1 MSPFPNNSVV
11 GEPVAAAP
19 YSRPIHTSWFHIG
32 YVTKN
37 AVIINPYR
45 ATGAE
50 FEVVGHFALNSFR
63 AEFAVDGGS
72 YLLI

>member
-11 GEPVAAAP
+11 GEPVALSANGGL
-19 YSRPIHTSWFHIG
+19 IHTSWFHIG

-63 AEFAVDGGS
+63 AEFAVDCSS